1 MPLNREF
8 LLSRGRCCGNGCVN
22 CPYEESIVDR
32 RFLAS
37 GEFVPRDYQQES
49 IEAFWRGTKTHKGQ
63 NPLIVL
69 PTGGGKTIVIADIL
83 RGISKIGYRSIVLA
97 RSKELVKQN
106 LEKFS
111 MHLPDVSAGIY
122 CAGLGRKE
130 TSPNI
135 IFGTIQS
142 CCTKGEEFGERQL
155 IIVDEAHE
163 IPQRD
168 ESQYQIFLNDICK
181 TSPNALLLGLTASP
195 YRLDGGLIYGPSR
208 QFDYVAHAVPLRKL
222 IDDKYLTKPATLV
235 ADQVDMSGVKKT
247 AGDFNKSQVEGK
259 FLEAGTVVTDQ
270 IVSASDEKQTKS
282 VLIFASG
289 VAHAESIR
297 ARIADKGHSVGLV
310 TGETLPLIRST
321 LIDNFNRGTLRF
333 LVNVDVL
340 TTGFDCTRIDH
351 IAVCRATESPGL
363 FYQICGRGFRLHKG
377 KDVCWIQDFGGNIER
392 HGPIDSPSYGINTIK
407 VKTETGEAPQKA
419 CPSCFEI
426 LPASATVCEKCGFE
440 FPRQPN
446 VDTRASRQAILK
458 TPRWHNVE
466 SVSYQLWK
474 GKGGKPDTLRV
485 DYSVSLD
492 GDWLERKVV
501 SEWVCILHDG
511 FARSMAMRWWIKRTS
526 LPFPM
531 KIEDAIDLAERGAL
545 RTPRRVEIVKDGAY
559 DRIEDYDLEDSAA
572 ETMDFSADPDEMPF

>member
-1 MPLNREF
+1 MPLSREF
-8 LLSRGRCCGNGCVN
+8 LLSRGRCCSNGCQN
-22 CPYEESIVDR
+22 CPYQERSM
-32 RFLAS
+32 FT
-37 GEFVPRDYQQES
+37 PRDYQQDS
-49 IEAFWRGTKTHKGQ
+49 IDAFWRGTKTHKGQ
-63 NPLIVL
+63 NPLLVL
-69 PTGGGKTIVIADIL
+69 PTGAGKTIVIADIL
-83 RGISKIGYRSIVLA
+83 RGIAKIGYRSIVLA

-106 LEKFS
+106 LEKFAT
-111 MHLPDVSAGIY
+111 HLPDVSAGIY

-130 TSPNI
+130 TAPDI
-135 IFGTIQS
+135 VFATIQS
-142 CCTKGEEFGERQL
+142 CCTKGEHFGERQL
-155 IIVDEAHE
+155 IVVDEAHE

-168 ESQYQIFLNDICK
+168 ESQYQVFLNDIRK

-222 IDDKYLTKPATLV
+222 IDDNYLTKPATLV

-297 ARIADKGHSVGLV
+297 ARISDKGHSVGLV

-321 LIDNFNRGTLRF
+321 LIENFNRGSLRF

-340 TTGFDCTRIDH
+340 TTGYDCTRIDH
-351 IAVCRATESPGL
+351 IAACRATQSPGL

-407 VKTETGEAPQKA
+407 VKTETGQAPQKA

-440 FPRQPN
+440 FPKQLN
-446 VDTRASRQAILK
+446 VETRASRQAILK
-458 TPRWHNVE
+458 TPRWHKVE

-474 GKGGKPDTLRV
+474 CKEGKPDTLRV

-526 LPFPM
+526 LPLPI

-545 RTPRRVEIVKDGAY
+545 RTPRRIEIVKDGAY
-559 DRIEDYDLEDSAA
+559 DRIEDYDLEESVA
-572 ETMDFSADPDEMPF
+572 ETLDVFVDPDDMPF